1 MRADGKQLFV
11 AAQECLQYHG
21 VHQYAM
27 YTCIHFGKK
36 LTRRHYKQK
45 QKQKNRG
52 KRISP
57 KKYCTQGLAL
67 KNAKYATYLE
77 DKKQSNAK

>member
-1 MRADGKQLFV
+1 MWINFL
-11 AAQECLQYHG
+11 
-21 VHQYAM
+21 
-27 YTCIHFGKK
+27 
-36 LTRRHYKQK
+36 QK
-45 QKQKNRG
+45 QKIEENEFA
-52 KRISP
+52 P